1 MSREQKYLIAAC
13 VVFLASII
21 YSVISHVHLW
31 REKNTLLHTI
41 EAVKSQSAK
50 SDRKNDSPQMSS
62 GVDSGDTHRTIPP
75 RENVQETHQSSS
87 PSTTPLASE
96 GETDLIT
103 VDLAQAQM
111 ELRDWCDVFLK
122 QFPDAPV
129 APVAKAVSDTYQ
141 EMIHLIIVENERLRQ
156 RGVPTKVRQKQLH
169 QFAEKTVQDVAKQ
182 NRSEEL
188 GMKLLR
194 DHTKWSVKLN
204 DYLHKNLPP
213 FPAYLFGLEGNRYH
227 PDHHRYHPD

>member
-1 MSREQKYLIAAC
+1 MSREQKYLIVAS
-13 VVFLASII
+13 VVFLVSVI

-41 EAVKSQSAK
+41 EAIKSQSAK
-50 SDRKNDSPQMSS
+50 SERKNDSPQTSS
-62 GVDSGDTHRTIPP
+62 GEDSGNTHRTIPP
-75 RENVQETHQSSS
+75 PANVQETHQSSS
-87 PSTTPLASE
+87 PSSTPLASE

-122 QFPDAPV
+122 QFPDGPV
-129 APVAKAVSDTYQ
+129 ALVAKAVSDTYQ
-141 EMIHLIIVENERLRQ
+141 EMMHLIIVENERLQ
-156 RGVPTKVRQKQLH
+156 QKGVPTKARQKQLH
-169 QFAEKTVQDVAKQ
+169 QFAEKTVRDVAKQ

-188 GMKLLR
+188 GMELLR
-194 DHTKWSVKLN
+194 EHTEWSVKIN

-213 FPAYLFGLEGNRYH
+213 FPAYLLGLEGDRYH
-227 PDHHRYHPD
+227 PDHH